1 MDIWLPKMMVK
12 TVDTE
17 LDMRID
23 ARMKDILY
31 NDCFKKIVVQQMCLR
46 NSLAMKNQYGYC
58 PRTELYENV
67 YNNLLEDEIPSP
79 SLDFLDY
86 INSMIDQAFSIT
98 YLAQN
103 HFPFQIKL
111 NIIPNNVDTN
121 TVYITKYALEKGISN
136 HLTLMVAHR
145 GSKIPL
151 R

>member
-46 NSLAMKNQYGYC
+46 NSYAMKKKYGYC
-58 PRTELYENV
+58 PRAELYESM

-86 INSMIDQAFSIT
+86 INSMIDQAFNIT

-103 HFPFQIKL
+103 HFPYEIKL

-121 TVYITKYALEKGISN
+121 TVYITKYVLEKGIQN
-136 HLTLMVAHR
+136 HLELMVAHR
-145 GSKIPL
+145 GSKIPS

>member
-31 NDCFKKIVVQQMCLR
+31 NDCFKKIVVQQMSLR
-46 NSLAMKNQYGYC
+46 NSYAMKKLYGYC
-58 PRTELYENV
+58 PRTELYESM
-67 YNNLLEDEIPSP
+67 YNNLLEDEIQSP

-86 INSMIDQAFSIT
+86 INSMIGQAFSIT

-103 HFPFQIKL
+103 HFPFPIKL

-121 TVYITKYALEKGISN
+121 TVYITKYVLEKGIKN

-145 GSKIPL
+145 GSKIPSK
-151 R
+151 